1 MNELQHIIEQ
11 KRELLARESISR
23 PVLDYSEGM
32 TAEEQKRYIN
42 YLVERLE
49 QADLGLRA
57 RDAVLQDFLDK
68 QKEYD
73 ERLSK
78 LDNVLSK
85 VSSLESSL
93 KEKDRKL
100 KLAERKVADL
110 TAKLKFAEKNRFGD
124 KSYGSKK
131 KKPYEESDR
140 TKDKDNFDGTS
151 SSLPESSIA
160 NKDSDSSSAPTT
172 QEKQPRDLSNR
183 PDTYNTMG
191 IQGASKEYKSDLS
204 KVPGRILERKMI
216 PVFHLEVNL
225 VEERF
230 EMVHYVEKGKKP
242 KWGYFPVAGNPQIV
256 TKFDG
261 TKATPEFLQAIAYE
275 VYVKNVTFGLLHRW
289 LTDLG
294 MKVSANTL
302 RNWLKKGKKYLD
314 KLVKVLKD
322 VALEKDS
329 IVNCDETWCKV
340 RKYDHYRKCYIWVLV
355 NKAEQIVIF
364 FYEDGSR
371 GRDVLTNFI
380 GDAELKSVMTDGYN
394 AYVFIGD
401 ELSTV
406 QKSPNLKKAIHQVC
420 MAHWKAKL
428 DKALEQ
434 AGDIRA
440 LPFLRGVDFY
450 YKRERQ
456 YDAEGLTPEERGKRR
471 QDLDSKEML
480 ITLRQYL
487 KIELDKDPSE
497 TTPYLR
503 EALNYLDKFWDNIFA
518 FLKDGDLPIDNNLAE
533 RAIRPLTTQRNSMLH
548 FGSDEGAEM
557 AATYHSIIST
567 VKMQGRSA
575 WEYLGKFFTKSLIKR
590 IESSSL
596 EYLSVKTLS
605 NVFNG
610 CRDFFSLRPDKFS
623 CQRVQSQTCLSYAE
637 CSRKSLVCKMYEI
650 VNKQVKFLTAFP
662 SSQMSRAKLALT
674 MSWRGN
680 VSNSIYRHL

>member
-1 MNELQHIIEQ
+1 MKELQHIIEQ

-23 PVLDYSEGM
+23 PALDYSEGM

-57 RDAVLQDFLDK
+57 RDAVLQDFLDQ

-73 ERLSK
+73 ERLSQ

-100 KLAERKVADL
+100 KSAERKVADL

-131 KKPYEESDR
+131 KNPYEESDR

-230 EMVHYVEKGKKP
+230 EMVHYVEKGKNP

-575 WEYLGKFFTKSLIKR
+575 WEYLGKFFTKI
-590 IESSSL
+590 
-596 EYLSVKTLS
+596 
-605 NVFNG
+605 FNG
-610 CRDFFSLRPDKFS
+610 CRDFFSLRPDKIGLAI
-623 CQRVQSQTCLSYAE
+623 CQ
-637 CSRKSLVCKMYEI
+637 
-650 VNKQVKFLTAFP
+650 
-662 SSQMSRAKLALT
+662 
-674 MSWRGN
+674 
-680 VSNSIYRHL
+680 

>member
-57 RDAVLQDFLDK
+57 RDAVLQDFLDQ

-131 KKPYEESDR
+131 KNPYEESDR

-230 EMVHYVEKGKKP
+230 EMVHYVEKGKNP

-487 KIELDKDPSE
+487 KIELDKEPSE

-503 EALNYLDKFWDNIFA
+503 EALNYLYKFWDNIFA

-575 WEYLGKFFTKSLIKR
+575 WEYLGKFFTKI
-590 IESSSL
+590 
-596 EYLSVKTLS
+596 
-605 NVFNG
+605 FNG
-610 CRDFFSLRPDKFS
+610 CRDFFSLRPDKIGLAI
-623 CQRVQSQTCLSYAE
+623 CQ
-637 CSRKSLVCKMYEI
+637 
-650 VNKQVKFLTAFP
+650 
-662 SSQMSRAKLALT
+662 
-674 MSWRGN
+674 
-680 VSNSIYRHL
+680 

>member
-1 MNELQHIIEQ
+1 MKELQHIIEQ

-57 RDAVLQDFLDK
+57 RDAVLQDFLDQ

-131 KKPYEESDR
+131 KNPYEESDR

-230 EMVHYVEKGKKP
+230 EMVHYVEKGKNP

-575 WEYLGKFFTKSLIKR
+575 WEYLGKFFTKI
-590 IESSSL
+590 
-596 EYLSVKTLS
+596 
-605 NVFNG
+605 FNG
-610 CRDFFSLRPDKFS
+610 CRDFFSLRPDKIGLAI
-623 CQRVQSQTCLSYAE
+623 CQ
-637 CSRKSLVCKMYEI
+637 
-650 VNKQVKFLTAFP
+650 
-662 SSQMSRAKLALT
+662 
-674 MSWRGN
+674 
-680 VSNSIYRHL
+680 

>member
-131 KKPYEESDR
+131 KNPYEESDR

-230 EMVHYVEKGKKP
+230 EMVHYVEKGKNP

-610 CRDFFSLRPDKFS
+610 CRDFFSLRPDKIGLAI
-623 CQRVQSQTCLSYAE
+623 CQ
-637 CSRKSLVCKMYEI
+637 
-650 VNKQVKFLTAFP
+650 
-662 SSQMSRAKLALT
+662 
-674 MSWRGN
+674 
-680 VSNSIYRHL
+680 

>member
-1 MNELQHIIEQ
+1 
-11 KRELLARESISR
+11 
-23 PVLDYSEGM
+23 M
-32 TAEEQKRYIN
+32 TAEERKRYIN
-42 YLVERLE
+42 YLAERLE
-49 QADLGLRA
+49 KADLGLRA
-57 RDAVLQDFLDK
+57 RDAVLQDFLDEK
-68 QKEYD
+68 KILV

-78 LDNVLSK
+78 LDDVLSR
-85 VSSLESSL
+85 VDSLESSL
-93 KEKDRKL
+93 KDEIKRRKA
-100 KLAERKVADL
+100 AERKVDDL
-110 TAKLKFAEKNRFGD
+110 KAKLKFANKNRFGD

-131 KKPYEESDR
+131 KNSDNESDR
-140 TKDKDNFDGTS
+140 TQDKDDFDGTS
-151 SSLPESSIA
+151 SSLPDNSIA
-160 NKDSDSSSAPTT
+160 NKESDSSAEAAT
-172 QEKQPRDLSNR
+172 QEKRPRDLSNR
-183 PDTYNTMG
+183 PETYNTMG
-191 IQGASKEYKSDLS
+191 VQGASKEYRSDLS

-242 KWGYFPVAGNPQIV
+242 KWGYFPAAGNPQIV

-289 LTDLG
+289 LSDLG

-314 KLVKVLKD
+314 ELVKVLKD

-340 RKYDHYRKCYIWVLV
+340 RKYDHYKKCYIRVLV
-355 NKAEQIVIF
+355 NKAEQTVIF

-428 DKALEQ
+428 DKTLEQ

-456 YDAEGLTPEERGKRR
+456 YDAEGLTPEERGRRR
-471 QDLDSKEML
+471 QDLESKEML
-480 ITLRQYL
+480 ITLRQHL

-518 FLKDGDLPIDNNLAE
+518 FLKDGNLPIDNNLAE

-548 FGSDEGAEM
+548 FGCDEGAEM

-575 WEYLGKFFTKSLIKR
+575 WEYLGKFFTKI
-590 IESSSL
+590 
-596 EYLSVKTLS
+596 
-605 NVFNG
+605 FNG
-610 CRDFFSLRPDKFS
+610 CRDFFSLRPDKIGLAI
-623 CQRVQSQTCLSYAE
+623 CQ
-637 CSRKSLVCKMYEI
+637 
-650 VNKQVKFLTAFP
+650 
-662 SSQMSRAKLALT
+662 
-674 MSWRGN
+674 
-680 VSNSIYRHL
+680 

>member
-11 KRELLARESISR
+11 KQELLAREAISR
-23 PVLDYSEGM
+23 PAVDYSKDM

-42 YLVERLE
+42 YLAERLE
-49 QADLGLRA
+49 KADLGLRA
-57 RDAVLQDFLDK
+57 RDAVLQDFLEEK
-68 QKEYD
+68 KILV

-78 LDNVLSK
+78 LDAVLSD
-85 VSSLESSL
+85 VEDL
-93 KEKDRKL
+93 KKNLASEVKKRKA
-100 KLAERKVADL
+100 AERKVDDL
-110 TAKLKFAEKNRFGD
+110 KAKLKFANKNRYGN

-131 KKPYEESDR
+131 KNSSEESDR
-140 TKDKDNFDGTS
+140 TKDKDDFDGTS
-151 SSLPESSIA
+151 SSLPGNSIA
-160 NKDSDSSSAPTT
+160 NKESDSSSATVT
-172 QEKQPRDLSNR
+172 QEKKPRDLSNR

-191 IQGASKEYKSDLS
+191 VQGASKEYRSDLS

-242 KWGYFPVAGNPQIV
+242 KWGYFPVAGNPQLV

-314 KLVKVLKD
+314 ELVKVLKE

-340 RKYDHYRKCYIWVLV
+340 RKYDHYKKCYIWVLV
-355 NKAEQIVIF
+355 NKAEQTVIF

-371 GRDVLTNFI
+371 GRDVLTHFI

-406 QKSPNLKKAIHQVC
+406 EQSPNLKKAIHQVC
-420 MAHWKAKL
+420 MAHFKAKL
-428 DKALEQ
+428 NKALEQ
-434 AGDIRA
+434 AGDIHA
-440 LPFLRGVDFY
+440 HPFLSGVDFY

-471 QDLDSKEML
+471 QDLESKEML

-503 EALNYLDKFWDNIFA
+503 EALNYLDKFWNNIFA
-518 FLKDGDLPIDNNLAE
+518 FLKDGNLPIDNNLAE
-533 RAIRPLTTQRNSMLH
+533 RTIRPLTTQRNAMLH
-548 FGSDEGAEM
+548 FGSDEGVEM

-567 VKMQGRSA
+567 VKMQGKSV
-575 WEYLGKFFTKSLIKR
+575 WEYLGKFFTKI
-590 IESSSL
+590 
-596 EYLSVKTLS
+596 
-605 NVFNG
+605 FNG
-610 CRDFFSLRPDKFS
+610 CKDFISLRPDKIGLAI
-623 CQRVQSQTCLSYAE
+623 CQ
-637 CSRKSLVCKMYEI
+637 
-650 VNKQVKFLTAFP
+650 
-662 SSQMSRAKLALT
+662 
-674 MSWRGN
+674 
-680 VSNSIYRHL
+680 

>member
-49 QADLGLRA
+49 QADLGLHA

-100 KLAERKVADL
+100 KSAERKVADL

-131 KKPYEESDR
+131 KNPDEESDR

-151 SSLPESSIA
+151 SSLPEDSIA

-172 QEKQPRDLSNR
+172 QEKRPRDLSNR

-371 GRDVLTNFI
+371 GRDVLTSFI

-428 DKALEQ
+428 DKTLEQ

-456 YDAEGLTPEERGKRR
+456 YDAEGLTPEERGRRR
-471 QDLDSKEML
+471 QDLESKEML
-480 ITLRQYL
+480 ITLRQHL

-518 FLKDGDLPIDNNLAE
+518 FLKDGNLPIDNNLAE

-548 FGSDEGAEM
+548 FGCDEGAEM

-575 WEYLGKFFTKSLIKR
+575 WEYLGKFFTKI
-590 IESSSL
+590 
-596 EYLSVKTLS
+596 
-605 NVFNG
+605 FNG
-610 CRDFFSLRPDKFS
+610 CRDFFSLRPDKIGLAI
-623 CQRVQSQTCLSYAE
+623 CQ
-637 CSRKSLVCKMYEI
+637 
-650 VNKQVKFLTAFP
+650 
-662 SSQMSRAKLALT
+662 
-674 MSWRGN
+674 
-680 VSNSIYRHL
+680 

>member
-11 KRELLARESISR
+11 KQELLAREAISR
-23 PVLDYSEGM
+23 PAVDYSKDM

-42 YLVERLE
+42 YLAERLE
-49 QADLGLRA
+49 KADLGLRA

-78 LDNVLSK
+78 LDDVLSD
-85 VSSLESSL
+85 VEDL
-93 KEKDRKL
+93 KKNLTSEVEKRKA
-100 KLAERKVADL
+100 AERKVADL
-110 TAKLKFAEKNRFGD
+110 TAKLKFANKNRFGN

-131 KKPYEESDR
+131 KNPEEESDR
-140 TKDKDNFDGTS
+140 TKDKDDFDGTS
-151 SSLPESSIA
+151 SSLPGNSIA
-160 NKDSDSSSAPTT
+160 NKESEPSATT
-172 QEKQPRDLSNR
+172 ASQEKKSRDLSNR

-191 IQGASKEYKSDLS
+191 VQGTSKEYRSDLS
-204 KVPGRILERKMI
+204 KIPGRILERKMV

-242 KWGYFPVAGNPQIV
+242 KWGYFPKAGNPQVV

-314 KLVKVLKD
+314 ELVKVLKE

-340 RKYDHYRKCYIWVLV
+340 RKYDHYKKCYIWVLV

-428 DKALEQ
+428 DKAMEQ

-440 LPFLRGVDFY
+440 LPFLRSVDFY

-471 QDLDSKEML
+471 QDLESKAML
-480 ITLRQYL
+480 ITLRQHL

-575 WEYLGKFFTKSLIKR
+575 WEYLGKFFTKI
-590 IESSSL
+590 
-596 EYLSVKTLS
+596 
-605 NVFNG
+605 FNG
-610 CRDFFSLRPDKFS
+610 CRDFLSMRPDKIGLAI
-623 CQRVQSQTCLSYAE
+623 CQ
-637 CSRKSLVCKMYEI
+637 
-650 VNKQVKFLTAFP
+650 
-662 SSQMSRAKLALT
+662 
-674 MSWRGN
+674 
-680 VSNSIYRHL
+680 

>member
-57 RDAVLQDFLDK
+57 RDAVLQDFLDQ

-131 KKPYEESDR
+131 KNPYEESDR

-230 EMVHYVEKGKKP
+230 EMVHYVEKGKNP

-575 WEYLGKFFTKSLIKR
+575 WEYLGKFFTKI
-590 IESSSL
+590 
-596 EYLSVKTLS
+596 
-605 NVFNG
+605 FNG
-610 CRDFFSLRPDKFS
+610 CRDFFSLRPDKIGLAI
-623 CQRVQSQTCLSYAE
+623 CQ
-637 CSRKSLVCKMYEI
+637 
-650 VNKQVKFLTAFP
+650 
-662 SSQMSRAKLALT
+662 
-674 MSWRGN
+674 
-680 VSNSIYRHL
+680 

>member
-1 MNELQHIIEQ
+1 MKELQHIIEQ
-11 KRELLARESISR
+11 KQELLARESISR
-23 PVLDYSEGM
+23 PALDYSEGM

-42 YLVERLE
+42 YLAERVRE
-49 QADLGLRA
+49 ADLGLRA
-57 RDAVLQDFLDK
+57 RDLVLQDFLDK

-73 ERLSK
+73 ERISK
-78 LDNVLSK
+78 LDDVLSRID
-85 VSSLESSL
+85 SLESSL
-93 KEKDRKL
+93 KDSERKR
-100 KLAERKVADL
+100 KAAERKVADL
-110 TAKLKFAEKNRFGD
+110 TAKLKFANKNRFGD
-124 KSYGSKK
+124 KSHRTKK
-131 KKPYEESDR
+131 KDSDEESDR
-140 TKDKDNFDGTS
+140 TKDKDDFDGTS
-151 SSLPESSIA
+151 SSLPENSIV
-160 NKDSDSSSAPTT
+160 NKEPEPSASTAT
-172 QEKQPRDLSNR
+172 QEKKARDLSNR
-183 PDTYNTMG
+183 PDTYKTMG
-191 IQGASKEYKSDLS
+191 IQGTPKEYKSDLS
-204 KVPGRILERKMI
+204 KVPGRILERKMV
-216 PVFHLEVNL
+216 PVFHLEINL

-242 KWGYFPVAGNPQIV
+242 KWGYFPKAGNPQVV

-314 KLVKVLKD
+314 ELVKVLKE

-340 RKYDHYRKCYIWVLV
+340 RKYDHYKKCYIWVLV
-355 NKAEQIVIF
+355 NKAEQTVIF

-371 GRDVLTNFI
+371 GRDVLTHFI

-401 ELSTV
+401 ELSAAE
-406 QKSPNLKKAIHQVC
+406 QSPNLKKAIHQVC

-440 LPFLRGVDFY
+440 LPFLSGVDFY

-471 QDLDSKEML
+471 QDLESKEMQ

-533 RAIRPLTTQRNSMLH
+533 RTIRPLTTQRNAMLH
-548 FGSDEGAEM
+548 FGSDEGVEM

-567 VKMQGRSA
+567 VKMQGKSA
-575 WEYLGKFFTKSLIKR
+575 WEYLGKFFTKI
-590 IESSSL
+590 
-596 EYLSVKTLS
+596 
-605 NVFNG
+605 FNG
-610 CRDFFSLRPDKFS
+610 CKDFISLRPDKFS
-623 CQRVQSQTCLSYAE
+623 CKRELSQTCLSYAE
-637 CSRKSLVCKMYEI
+637 CSRKS
-650 VNKQVKFLTAFP
+650 
-662 SSQMSRAKLALT
+662 
-674 MSWRGN
+674 
-680 VSNSIYRHL
+680 

>member
-11 KRELLARESISR
+11 KQELLARESISR
-23 PVLDYSEGM
+23 PALDYSEGM

-42 YLVERLE
+42 YLADRVNA
-49 QADLGLRA
+49 ADLENRA
-57 RDAVLQDFLDK
+57 MKFVLQDFLDEK
-68 QKEYD
+68 KILV

-78 LDNVLSK
+78 LDAVLSDVEDLKKNLASEVKKRKAAEHK
-85 VSSLESSL
+85 VDDL
-93 KEKDRKL
+93 K
-100 KLAERKVADL
+100 
-110 TAKLKFAEKNRFGD
+110 AKLKFANKNRFGD

-131 KKPYEESDR
+131 KNSDEESDR
-140 TKDKDNFDGTS
+140 TKDKDDFDGTS
-151 SSLPESSIA
+151 SSLPGNSIA
-160 NKDSDSSSAPTT
+160 NKESDSSSASVT
-172 QEKQPRDLSNR
+172 QEKKSRDLSNR

-191 IQGASKEYKSDLS
+191 VQGTSKEYKSDLS
-204 KVPGRILERKMI
+204 KVPGRILERKMV

-230 EMVHYVEKGKKP
+230 EMVHYVENGKKP
-242 KWGYFPVAGNPQIV
+242 KWGYFPAAGNPQIV

-314 KLVKVLKD
+314 ELVKVLKE

-340 RKYDHYRKCYIWVLV
+340 RKYDHYKKCYIWVLV

-420 MAHWKAKL
+420 MAHLKAKL
-428 DKALEQ
+428 DKAREQ
-434 AGDIRA
+434 AGDIHA
-440 LPFLRGVDFY
+440 HPFLRGVDFF

-456 YDAEGLTPEERGKRR
+456 YDTEGLTPEERGKCR
-471 QDLDSKEML
+471 QDLESKEML

-497 TTPYLR
+497 ITPYLR

-518 FLKDGDLPIDNNLAE
+518 FLKDGNLPIDNNLAE
-533 RAIRPLTTQRNSMLH
+533 RAIRTLTTQRNSMLH
-548 FGSDEGAEM
+548 YGSDEGAEM

-575 WEYLGKFFTKSLIKR
+575 WEYLGKFFTKI
-590 IESSSL
+590 
-596 EYLSVKTLS
+596 
-605 NVFNG
+605 FNG
-610 CRDFFSLRPDKFS
+610 CRDFFSMRPDKIGLAI
-623 CQRVQSQTCLSYAE
+623 CQ
-637 CSRKSLVCKMYEI
+637 
-650 VNKQVKFLTAFP
+650 
-662 SSQMSRAKLALT
+662 
-674 MSWRGN
+674 
-680 VSNSIYRHL
+680 

>member
-1 MNELQHIIEQ
+1 MKELQHIIEQ
-11 KRELLARESISR
+11 KQELLARESISR
-23 PVLDYSEGM
+23 PALDYSEGM

-42 YLVERLE
+42 YLAERVRE
-49 QADLGLRA
+49 ADLGLRA
-57 RDAVLQDFLDK
+57 RDLVLQDFLDK

-73 ERLSK
+73 ERISK
-78 LDNVLSK
+78 LDDVLSRID
-85 VSSLESSL
+85 SLESSL
-93 KEKDRKL
+93 KDSERKR
-100 KLAERKVADL
+100 KAAERKVADL
-110 TAKLKFAEKNRFGD
+110 TAKLKFANKNRFGD
-124 KSYGSKK
+124 KSHRTKK
-131 KKPYEESDR
+131 KDSVEESDR
-140 TKDKDNFDGTS
+140 TKDKDDFDGTS
-151 SSLPESSIA
+151 SSLPENSIA
-160 NKDSDSSSAPTT
+160 NKKVDKSAVTDT
-172 QEKQPRDLSNR
+172 SEKKPRDLSNR
-183 PDTYNTMG
+183 PDTYKTMG
-191 IQGASKEYKSDLS
+191 IQGTPKEYKSDLS
-204 KVPGRILERKMI
+204 KVPGRILERKMV
-216 PVFHLEVNL
+216 PVFHLEVNI

-242 KWGYFPVAGNPQIV
+242 KWGYFPVSGNPEIV

-261 TKATPEFLQAIAYE
+261 TKVTPEFLQAIAYE

-294 MKVSANTL
+294 MQVSANTL

-314 KLVKVLKD
+314 ELVKVLKE

-340 RKYDHYRKCYIWVLV
+340 RKYDHYKKCYIWVLV

-420 MAHWKAKL
+420 MAHLKAKL
-428 DKALEQ
+428 DKTMEQ

-456 YDAEGLTPEERGKRR
+456 YDAEGLTPEERGERR
-471 QDLDSKEML
+471 QDLESKEML

-575 WEYLGKFFTKSLIKR
+575 WEYLGKFFTKI
-590 IESSSL
+590 
-596 EYLSVKTLS
+596 
-605 NVFNG
+605 FNG
-610 CRDFFSLRPDKFS
+610 CRDFFSMRPDKIGLAI
-623 CQRVQSQTCLSYAE
+623 CQ
-637 CSRKSLVCKMYEI
+637 
-650 VNKQVKFLTAFP
+650 
-662 SSQMSRAKLALT
+662 
-674 MSWRGN
+674 
-680 VSNSIYRHL
+680 